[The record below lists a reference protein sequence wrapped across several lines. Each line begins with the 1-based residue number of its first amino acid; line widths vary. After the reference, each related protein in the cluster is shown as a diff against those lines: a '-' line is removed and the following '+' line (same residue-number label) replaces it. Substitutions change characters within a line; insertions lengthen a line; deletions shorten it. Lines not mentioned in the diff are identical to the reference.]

1 MLFRLPVITP
11 ALHPQEAA
19 MVEMLQQVELE
30 ESMLNDH
37 ELKFKWE
44 QVFLTGVKILGFLIY
59 FSEN

>member
-1 MLFRLPVITP
+1 MWMLFRLPVITP

-37 ELKFKWE
+37 ELKFK
-44 QVFLTGVKILGFLIY
+44 
-59 FSEN
+59 